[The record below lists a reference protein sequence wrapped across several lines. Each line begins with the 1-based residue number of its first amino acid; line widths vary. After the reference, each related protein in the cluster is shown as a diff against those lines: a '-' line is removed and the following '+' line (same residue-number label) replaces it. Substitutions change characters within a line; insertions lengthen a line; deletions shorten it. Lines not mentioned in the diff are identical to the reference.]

1 MENKPGPYDD
11 ILYLPHPTSAKHP
24 RMPLADRAAQFSAFR
39 ALSGHEDAIGETERL
54 TDRRIE
60 LSEEMK
66 AELAKRV
73 NQAVID
79 ALGCPAEAITLS
91 IEDVQPENWQ
101 QVIDTQITPNMDKMY
116 IVSGKA
122 QK

>member
-1 MENKPGPYDD
+1 MPY
-11 ILYLPHPTSAKHP
+11 IAIK
-24 RMPLADRAAQFSAFR
+24 AFPK
-39 ALSGHEDAIGETERL
+39 T
-54 TDRRIE
+54 
-60 LSEEMK
+60 EEMK